1 MNKKQIIK
9 WTEEDKAKLVEQVQT
24 HTQNKRT
31 SWNQVSLAMN
41 RTPNQCKTYY
51 TIVIKQLEPKQVNM
65 KWDLDEF
72 IRLITTVSI
81 YGKKWE
87 LIRKLEFNN
96 YTAEQLRQK
105 YLFFEN
111 KKNMRAKLI
120 ENITK
125 NNDVSKAPEIF
136 KKNIDYLMDKINGA
150 ENNLYNIDLK
160 LVEKAFSM
168 NNEQFDIKQLFLK
181 MFELMKQDKQ
191 I

>member
-9 WTEEDKAKLVEQVQT
+9 WTEEDKAKLVEQVQM
-24 HTQNKRT
+24 HTQNNRT

>member
-9 WTEEDKAKLVEQVQT
+9 WTEADKAKLVEQVQM
-24 HTQNKRT
+24 HTQNNRT

>member
-111 KKNMRAKLI
+111 KKNMRNQLLQSDDMS
-120 ENITK
+120 TK
-125 NNDVSKAPEIF
+125 YIPNMF
-136 KKNIDYLMDKINGA
+136 KENIDYLLEKINGA
-150 ENNLYNIDLK
+150 ENNIFNFDLK

-168 NNEQFDIKQLFLK
+168 NNEQVDLRLLLQKIS
-181 MFELMKQDKQ
+181 ELMKQKESV
-191 I
+191 